1 MLPLTWCRR
10 TLLSAHS
17 GAFSSSGCATS
28 SLFCNMVASY
38 YSVYLMRT
46 SFEGLLH
53 HLRDS
58 APCTTVMSHHNCSQ
72 ALALMYGLPLGR
84 VQ

>member
-1 MLPLTWCRR
+1 
-10 TLLSAHS
+10 
-17 GAFSSSGCATS
+17 
-28 SLFCNMVASY
+28 MVASY